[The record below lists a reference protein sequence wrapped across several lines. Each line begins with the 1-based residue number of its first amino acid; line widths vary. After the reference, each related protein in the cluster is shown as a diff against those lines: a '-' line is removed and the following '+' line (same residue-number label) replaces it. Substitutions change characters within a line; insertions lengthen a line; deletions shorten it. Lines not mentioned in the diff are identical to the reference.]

1 MKRLNHK
8 WIIPFLFFALT
19 ILVSCIPIAIAEPS
33 QEPPVPSST
42 TTQTD
47 LPTIS
52 ETAQPSLTITS
63 TGSPTASQTMQSTQS
78 FIPIVSPIASK
89 PPRPTRTF
97 TPTASPTITATVQPT
112 GTAEPSATYC
122 PQATPEPF
130 SVDPVTSPTDQLS
143 QVITV
148 HIGKGEEVTVVTE
161 SGTFTVTGD
170 FGYHSNPAL
179 VEISLLPN
187 TVHHLEVTAKVRRG
201 PGSSPVENCM
211 YGGYTL
217 RATTDN
223 QGAPLTIVQ
232 GAPTP

>member
-19 ILVSCIPIAIAEPS
+19 ILVSCIPVATGEPS

-63 TGSPTASQTMQSTQS
+63 TGSPTASQTMQSTQT
-78 FIPIVSPIASK
+78 FIPIISLIASK
-89 PPRPTRTF
+89 PPRPTQTF
-97 TPTASPTITATVQPT
+97 TPTASPTITETVGPT
-112 GTAEPSATYC
+112 ETAEPSATDC
-122 PQATPEPF
+122 PQATAEPF
-130 SVDPVTSPTDQLS
+130 SVDPVTSPTDQLT

-148 HIGKGEEVTVVTE
+148 YIGRGEEVRVVTE
-161 SGTFTVTGD
+161 SGTFTVTGSGGP
-170 FGYHSNPAL
+170 FL

-187 TVHHLEVTAKVRRG
+187 TVHHLEVFAKVRRG
-201 PGSSPVENCM
+201 PGSSPVENCV

-217 RATTDN
+217 STTTDE

-232 GAPTP
+232 GSPTP